1 MNNIFSIKRFGL
13 LIKKD
18 ISEDWKKYI
27 LQALV
32 LFSALLIPFLIQ
44 SFGVY
49 DGSIEMIP
57 ERYLSKNKDLLGIS
71 VFVFVVA
78 FPIFIAQMMDVIK
91 NKQSRIHYLTYPC
104 SSLEKFVSRYLI
116 HTIGFV
122 VAFFMALYLADF
134 IRVMVYSIPTDNF
147 EVKYIALSKLYGGG
161 DSWEYLF
168 RDTKVTIVLCSGF
181 LFILSLYVLG
191 STFWQKKSFV
201 KTTVF
206 IVITTFVLA
215 TTTYLIATAVIDK
228 SKYIYIPFFEES
240 ENVLYIAS
248 GIFVS
253 TALFL
258 TVLAYFRFKE
268 AELIEKW

>member
-1 MNNIFSIKRFGL
+1 MNNIFSFKRFGL
-13 LIKKD
+13 LMKKD

-49 DGSIEMIP
+49 DGSRELT
-57 ERYLSKNKDLLGIS
+57 ENRYIRENKELLGITL
-71 VFVFVVA
+71 FVFAVA

-91 NKQSRIHYLTYPC
+91 SKQSRIHYLTYPC
-104 SSLEKFVSRYLI
+104 STLEKFISRYLI
-116 HTIGFV
+116 HTVGFV
-122 VAFFMALYLADF
+122 IAFGIALYLADF
-134 IRVMVYSIPTDNF
+134 IRVFIYSIPSENL
-147 EVKYIALSKLYGGG
+147 ELRYIDLGKLYIKNNGAAVFN
-161 DSWEYLF
+161 DDMLF
-168 RDTKVTIVLCSGF
+168 NLFGSIY
-181 LFILSLYVLG
+181 LFILSLYILG

-206 IVITTFVLA
+206 IVLTTSLLV
-215 TTTYLIATAVIDK
+215 TMTYLISTAVIDYT
-228 SKYIYIPFFEES
+228 KYVDLPPLFKDTEKVSSLTSGTF
-240 ENVLYIAS
+240 AS
-248 GIFVS
+248 L
-253 TALFL
+253 ALFF